1 MSSYFVEG
9 EPELGGVA
17 GEVDQHQGEQ
27 GDGQAGLRAAAA
39 LAPPPGPR
47 TLAPPDQRLPGQ
59 ASPAQ
64 HLVIITIS
72 TWYWTPVGSD
82 CPVYSDVEDAKK
94 HPGDHH
100 RHQQLGVLLVHLH
113 DRQPVMH
120 FKIISNEVT
129 LLYKISWEKLTLRTP
144 SGVISMNFGR
154 L

>member
-27 GDGQAGLRAAAA
+27 RDGQAGLRAAAA
-39 LAPPPGPR
+39 LPHPPGPR

-59 ASPAQ
+59 TSPAQ
-64 HLVIITIS
+64 HLVIINIS
-72 TWYWTPVGSD
+72 TWHWAPVGSD
-82 CPVYSDVEDAKK
+82 CPVYSDVEDAKH

-113 DRQPVMH
+113 HRQPVIH

>member
-27 GDGQAGLRAAAA
+27 RDGQAGLRAAAA

-59 ASPAQ
+59 TSPAQ
-64 HLVIITIS
+64 HLVIINIS
-72 TWYWTPVGSD
+72 TWHWAPVGSD
-82 CPVYSDVEDAKK
+82 CPVDSDVEDAKQ
-94 HPGDHH
+94 HPGHH
-100 RHQQLGVLLVHLH
+100 DRHQQLGVLLVHLH
-113 DRQPVMH
+113 HRQPVIH